1 MTRDEFH
8 KAVDEAA
15 ESIARRRNLKPFLL
29 SQGFKDVWDASDEEM
44 RRKLETDLRNK
55 MMKVSRQASSRS
67 MRKKWSD
74 MLRPS

>member
-15 ESIARRRNLKPFLL
+15 ESIARRRNLKPSLL

-67 MRKKWSD
+67 MRKKWSNT
-74 MLRPS
+74 LRPS